1 MYKLKREEKSRFQ
14 IMLLVTESKKKKN
27 VNTLA
32 ALKDIEAIL
41 IWDEL

>member
-1 MYKLKREEKSRFQ
+1 MP
-14 IMLLVTESKKKKN
+14 LVTESKMKKN
-27 VNTLA
+27 VNTYV